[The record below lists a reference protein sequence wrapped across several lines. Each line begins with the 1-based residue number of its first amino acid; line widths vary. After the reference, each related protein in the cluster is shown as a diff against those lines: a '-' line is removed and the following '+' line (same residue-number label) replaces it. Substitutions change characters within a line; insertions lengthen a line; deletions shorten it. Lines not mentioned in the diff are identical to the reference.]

1 MFQFD
6 SFSDFIHMGG
16 HGQYVWIAYFA
27 SLGIMVW
34 LFFSPLL
41 RKKNIIKKINKQNHC
56 DPIK

>member
-1 MFQFD
+1 MFQFE

-16 HGQYVWIAYFA
+16 HGRYVWIAYFV
-27 SLGIMVW
+27 SLGIMAW

-41 RKKNIIKKINKQNHC
+41 RKKNIINKINKQNHC